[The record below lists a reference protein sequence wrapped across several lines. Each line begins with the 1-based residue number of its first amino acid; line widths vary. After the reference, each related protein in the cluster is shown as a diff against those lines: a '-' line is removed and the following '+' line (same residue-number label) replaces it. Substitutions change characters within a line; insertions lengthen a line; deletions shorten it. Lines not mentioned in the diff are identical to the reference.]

1 MFRGSFEHT
10 LDEKGRV
17 SIPSRFREILIGLQD
32 DRLIVT
38 KFLLDTFRC
47 LDAYPY
53 VEWEKFEQELNTK
66 PRFDPNFLK
75 LETFYLSSA
84 HECTVD
90 KHGRILLPPLLREY
104 VGLRRDVVFTAARE
118 KFRIWDKQVWDAFV
132 AESEKELAQNPEL
145 FRNLNAV

>member
-1 MFRGSFEHT
+1 VFRGSFEHT

-17 SIPSRFREILIGLQD
+17 SIPSKFREILIGMQD

-53 VEWEKFEQELNTK
+53 AEWERFEQELNTK

-75 LETFYLSSA
+75 LETFYSSSA

-90 KHGRILLPPLLREY
+90 KHGRILLPLLLREY
-104 VGLRRDVVFTAARE
+104 AGITKDVVFTASRE
-118 KFRIWDKQVWDAFV
+118 KFRIWDKEAWHDFTT
-132 AESEKELAQNPEL
+132 ESEKELAQNPEL
-145 FRNLNAV
+145 FRSLNTE

>member
-17 SIPSRFREILIGLQD
+17 SIPSKFREILMGMQD

-47 LDAYPY
+47 LDTYPY
-53 VEWEKFEQELNTK
+53 TEWERFEQELNTK

-90 KHGRILLPPLLREY
+90 KHGRILLPLLLREY
-104 VGLRRDVVFTAARE
+104 AGITKDVVFTASRE
-118 KFRIWDKQVWDAFV
+118 KFRIWDKDAWHDFTTK
-132 AESEKELAQNPEL
+132 SEKELAQNPEL
-145 FRNLNAV
+145 FRSLNTE